1 MSAFADR
8 ILAGFPADLD
18 RLWIAVDPDDVLLD
32 EAILAGLRTRGF
44 ELVPFEDPMAFRVV
58 YEEEFRR
65 RWDFGAEGVTKSM
78 ILHMRSDDASSL
90 PADYLAG
97 GRVVT
102 LSLAQ
107 LFPRM
112 SYTVVRKLDPAVLV
126 ALYDT
131 QGHAQQDQGEAGT
144 KEFVLL
150 HIYRISPHLISRV
163 EELWSALFK
172 LHYRGDGLPAVLAEY
187 IAGVLLHKP
196 AFAGLP
202 LGELFASR
210 TLMLK
215 AVQAAWE
222 RYVESHGLS
231 GRRVGEGDSPWP
243 KDLEIPFDHPEVRV
257 YVDSMF
263 LDGAL
268 HPIEVHGAATA
279 LPEWARVG
287 VIPDP
292 LALRNLVAQGVKSL
306 RDGIPADN
314 ATHRDWGEWARRFGE
329 VSSRHHALDA
339 ARADSLRADLAELR
353 AGADAALLGWCQRHY
368 GDLPSLPA
376 AKAPAMVHHVP
387 RYLAMR
393 RGGGETKVALVVFD
407 GLAIDQWVTVR
418 ESLVRATSRF
428 SFEEGACFAWL
439 PTLTSVSRQAL
450 FSGLRPRE
458 FADTIESTAAE
469 PQLWTRFWQDQG
481 LKAPEVLYRKGLR
494 RNDQLGELETA
505 LSAPS
510 IKVAGLVV
518 DTVDEIIH
526 GAVLGKRGVA
536 GQVAEWC
543 SSGFVV
549 QLFGTLLELGF
560 HVYLTADHGNVDA
573 IGAGR
578 PAQGVAAEMRGER
591 VRTYRSETIRAE
603 TALAW
608 PSTKVLDVPGLP
620 KGFLPLYAGQAA
632 AFVTPG
638 DPVVVHGG
646 PSVEELIVPF
656 VKVSRTS

>member
-1 MSAFADR
+1 MSAFTER
-8 ILAGFPADLD
+8 ILAGFPADIAP
-18 RLWIAVDPDDVLLD
+18 LWIAADPDDVLLD
-32 EAILAGLRTRGF
+32 EAILAGLRAHGF
-44 ELVPFEDPMAFRVV
+44 ALVPFEDPIAFRLVF
-58 YEEEFRR
+58 EEDFRR
-65 RWDFGAEGVTKSM
+65 RWHAGDESVAKSLV
-78 ILHMRSDDASSL
+78 LHLKADDASSL
-90 PADYLAG
+90 PADYLAQ
-97 GRVVT
+97 GRVVA

-112 SYTVVRKLDPAVLV
+112 SYSVLRQLDPAVLA
-126 ALYDT
+126 ALYD
-131 QGHAQQDQGEAGT
+131 AQAFATQDQGEAGT

-150 HIYRISPHLISRV
+150 HIYRLSPHLISRP

-172 LHYRGDGLPAVLAEY
+172 LHYRGDGLPAVLADY
-187 IAGVLLHKP
+187 IAGVLAAKP
-196 AFAGLP
+196 AFSGLP
-202 LGELFASR
+202 LAELFASR
-210 TLMLK
+210 TAMLK

-222 RYVESHGLS
+222 RYVKGHGLS
-231 GRRVGEGDSPWP
+231 GRRVGEGDGPWP
-243 KDLEIPFDHPEVRV
+243 RGQELPFDHPEVRV

-268 HPIEVHGAATA
+268 HPIEVEGAANA

-292 LALRNLVAQGVKSL
+292 LALRNLVAQGIQSL
-306 RDGIPADN
+306 KDSLPAEA
-314 ATHRDWGEWARRFGE
+314 ATHREWSEWARRLGE
-329 VSSRHHALDA
+329 VSSRHHGLDA
-339 ARADSLRADLAELR
+339 SRAESLRVDLAQLR
-353 AGADAALLGWCQRHY
+353 AAADAALLDWCQHHY
-368 GDLPSLPA
+368 GDLASLPA
-376 AKAPAMVHHVP
+376 IKAPVMVHRVP
-387 RYLAMR
+387 DFLAMR
-393 RGGGETKVALVVFD
+393 RSGGESKLALVVFD

-418 ESLVRATSRF
+418 ESLVRAASSL
-428 SFEEGACFAWL
+428 SFEEAACFAWL

-458 FADTIESTAAE
+458 FAGTIESTAAE

-481 LKAPEVLYRKGLR
+481 LKTTDVVYRKGLR
-494 RNDQLGELETA
+494 RNDQLDELEAA
-505 LSAPS
+505 LSVPAV
-510 IKVAGLVV
+510 KVAGLVV

-543 SSGFVV
+543 SSGFVES
-549 QLFGTLLELGF
+549 LFDKLLALGF

-591 VRTYRSETIRAE
+591 VRTYRSETIRAD

-608 PSTKVLDVPGLP
+608 PDTKVLDVPGLP
-620 KGFLPLYAGQAA
+620 AGFLPLYAGHAM
-632 AFVTPG
+632 AFGTPG
-638 DPVVVHGG
+638 DPLVVHGG